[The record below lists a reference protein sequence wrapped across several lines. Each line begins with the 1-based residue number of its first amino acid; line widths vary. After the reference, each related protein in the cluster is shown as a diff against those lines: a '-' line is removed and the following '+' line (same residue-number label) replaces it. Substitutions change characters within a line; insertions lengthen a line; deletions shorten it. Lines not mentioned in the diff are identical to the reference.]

1 MVTDLGPKTT
11 IISSSCYSPT
21 CIKPFFFTRPT
32 GLNFV
37 FSKCI
42 TTPRLVSSIS
52 LHSRRRCGG
61 RLTDARITCILSRLS
76 LSQFSDARDSSSPP
90 RVQLA
95 QNKERERFIP
105 RCPIR
110 ACTLQ
115 ATLSATGHI
124 PHFYNTQACEMS
136 RLKPDRSS
144 T

>member
-21 CIKPFFFTRPT
+21 CIKPIFFTRPT

-61 RLTDARITCILSRLS
+61 RLTDAWITCILSRLS
-76 LSQFSDARDSSSPP
+76 LSQFLRRSRQFQP
-90 RVQLA
+90 
-95 QNKERERFIP
+95 
-105 RCPIR
+105 
-110 ACTLQ
+110 
-115 ATLSATGHI
+115 
-124 PHFYNTQACEMS
+124 TQ
-136 RLKPDRSS
+136 SS
-144 T
+144 TCAKQRTRKAHTAVSDSGLHIIGYFIRNRTYSPFL